1 MVHQNHF
8 AKAKGCKYR
17 QHEPSLHTLLVIDVV
32 VNGSNGIATL
42 QHVLAVHA
50 AADTPALLDI
60 NARPTTTKRN
70 RQRCDTCAL
79 CPLYLSMPQP
89 VERSSVCS
97 CV

>member
-1 MVHQNHF
+1 MRGGGGHF
-8 AKAKGCKYR
+8 GHCWKDSPQG
-17 QHEPSLHTLLVIDVV
+17 QTLLSILVV
-32 VNGSNGIATL
+32 FDTGNFGIATL

-79 CPLYLSMPQP
+79 CPLYPSMPQL